1 MYFLDQS
8 YATITLV
15 ILTVLLQSAGL
26 AALIHWI
33 KTQFPKGIH
42 RLGLFR
48 SFVLV
53 VRFTSLLVCLHML
66 EILLWALFYRWRCF
80 PTWEAAFYFSAANYS
95 TVGAGDLFLK
105 QIWRAMGP
113 VESVTGVLMCG
124 FSASFLFA
132 VVTRLIAVED
142 PSLADP
148 GVGATLYATER
159 AGEQAATA
167 RLEPEDIRD
176 TVVAQVPGSMTLP
189 SVAREQ

>member
-80 PTWEAAFYFSAANYS
+80 PTW
-95 TVGAGDLFLK
+95 
-105 QIWRAMGP
+105 
-113 VESVTGVLMCG
+113 
-124 FSASFLFA
+124 
-132 VVTRLIAVED
+132 
-142 PSLADP
+142 
-148 GVGATLYATER
+148 
-159 AGEQAATA
+159 
-167 RLEPEDIRD
+167 
-176 TVVAQVPGSMTLP
+176 
-189 SVAREQ
+189 